1 MNARHFCCPKFAKT
15 KKNEND
21 SSELES
27 SYTLECIELE
37 GDNAKE
43 HEESIPAA
51 PGYKRLGAIE
61 VRRHAM
67 MMMMMM
73 MMNDNITSTS
83 SKKNKKNTTDFI
95 LVPSAERNLVAVA
108 YALCQ
113 NRPVLLEGPAGCGK
127 STTLREAARRFG
139 RSSENNDVIVLH
151 FDAHTD
157 SKSLLGAYVCGAS
170 PGEFEWQ
177 PGSLTRA
184 VKSGKW
190 VLIEDVD
197 VAPFEVLSALVP
209 LLEERKLYIAG
220 RGETVVAHPQ
230 FQLFGSAT
238 VGGSKVSNRENDPL
252 GGL

>member
-1 MNARHFCCPKFAKT
+1 MEEITGPTSGKMN
-15 KKNEND
+15 N
-21 SSELES
+21 
-27 SYTLECIELE
+27 
-37 GDNAKE
+37 
-43 HEESIPAA
+43 
-51 PGYKRLGAIE
+51 
-61 VRRHAM
+61 
-67 MMMMMM
+67 
-73 MMNDNITSTS
+73 
-83 SKKNKKNTTDFI
+83 NKKKVSRIATDFV

-127 STTLREAARRFG
+127 SATLREAARRFG
-139 RSSENNDVIVLH
+139 RSYEDNDVVVLH

-184 VKSGKW
+184 VRSGKW

-197 VAPFEVLSALVP
+197 VAPFEVLSALIP

-220 RGETVVAHPQ
+220 RGETVVHIPDFSCLDLPRWVVQ
-230 FQLFGSAT
+230 SFQS
-238 VGGSKVSNRENDPL
+238 RE
-252 GGL
+252 